1 MNFRCLLIGSTAL
14 LALTACGP
22 RGDATASSHGKDA
35 AAQLNQATGEGKG
48 VETTARKT
56 DDKVSGLDALL
67 RDKPSYADARQA
79 LISAGWVP
87 VPEPNNKES
96 VIGSNW
102 KEICAADPK
111 QCEACDKLPEL
122 ASVSADGQALMRFR
136 DPDGGQV
143 IAVHVM
149 GMLSDY
155 AVAGPDSRLSYMGWS
170 KEDSNSKH

>member
-1 MNFRCLLIGSTAL
+1 MSFRCLLIGSIAL

-22 RGDATASSHGKDA
+22 HGNAADANSNH
-35 AAQLNQATGEGKG
+35 AAQANQKRGEEKP
-48 VETTARKT
+48 VETTLKPEARL
-56 DDKVSGLDALL
+56 SGLDALL

-87 VPEPNNKES
+87 IPEPNNKES

-122 ASVSADGQALMRFR
+122 ASISADGQALMRFR
-136 DPDGGQV
+136 DPDDGQV
-143 IAVHVM
+143 IAVHAM

-170 KEDSNSKH
+170 KEDSNAMH